1 MYEEVDMD
9 KLFIENQVK
18 TSVHTTDDNVNTK
31 CSLYF
36 NVMREWICT
45 SLLRNQVKTPSTI
58 IH

>member
-31 CSLYF
+31 C
-36 NVMREWICT
+36 
-45 SLLRNQVKTPSTI
+45 
-58 IH
+58 